1 MPRPDEIPHPPET
14 APSIPSGA
22 ARLGPSC
29 STSGEL
35 QAKEDVVIQGG
46 FKGRILLPAN
56 SLYIDKTAEIEADV
70 TAVQVVVFGKVTGNI
85 QAAGRVFLAA
95 ESRMKGDL
103 SAARVSIQDGARFQG
118 HIKIESG
125 A

>member
-1 MPRPDEIPHPPET
+1 MSRPDEIPRHPET

-35 QAKEDVVIQGG
+35 TAKEDVVIQGA
-46 FKGRILLPAN
+46 FKGQLRLPAN
-56 SLYIDKTAEIEADV
+56 SLYVDKTADIEADIS
-70 TAVQVVVFGKVTGNI
+70 AVQVVVFGKVTGNI
-85 QAAGRVFLAA
+85 QATGRVFLAA
-95 ESRMKGDL
+95 ESRMKGDI
-103 SAARVSIQDGARFQG
+103 SASRVSIQDGAQFRG
-118 HIKIESG
+118 HIKIEKG